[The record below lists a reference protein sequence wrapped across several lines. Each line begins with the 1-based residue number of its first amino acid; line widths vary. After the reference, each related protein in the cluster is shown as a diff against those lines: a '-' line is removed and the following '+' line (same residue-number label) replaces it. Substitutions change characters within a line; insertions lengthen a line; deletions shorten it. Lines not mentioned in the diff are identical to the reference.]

1 MYSATY
7 FTTMHE
13 PSDTTPNPS
22 GDTENVTCENCGN
35 SLSPMEWETL
45 DGETI
50 ESDTDDPG
58 ALNDSGDTEYDDAL
72 HFCDE
77 EFIADWEVN

>member
-1 MYSATY
+1 
-7 FTTMHE
+7 MHE

-22 GDTENVTCENCGN
+22 GDTESVTCENCGS

-45 DGETI
+45 NSETT
-50 ESDTDDPG
+50 ENETDDPG
-58 ALNDSGDTEYDDAL
+58 ALNDAGDAGYDDAL

-77 EFIADWEVN
+77 ECIAEWKTDH

>member
-1 MYSATY
+1 
-7 FTTMHE
+7 MHE

-22 GDTENVTCENCGN
+22 GDTESVTCENCGN

-45 DGETI
+45 DSETV
-50 ESDTDDPG
+50 ENDTDDPG
-58 ALNDSGDTEYDDAL
+58 GVNDTDETGYEKTL

-77 EFIADWEVN
+77 ECITEWKTSH